1 VNVVLFTGGT
11 NYFTSDVSMAQRLN
25 VYGDVSMGSRLFVA
39 NDVSMAGRL
48 FVNNVNTST
57 IFMSGGVQQFGAGT
71 AAVPAEALSYY
82 NMNSYVPY
90 SNTGFTDVSLNGRL
104 FVGSDV
110 SLGGRFFLNN
120 DASMN
125 GHVSLAKDL
134 TIGGNLYV
142 KTYTTRQTITE
153 LSYQLIVAQDLSLN
167 GRLFLSGGIT
177 PNYSAPS
184 LSSDQ
189 VGYVITVNLS
199 ASTNS
204 TSITTLSSISLTPG
218 VWILSASIAINTG
231 TGGQAAI
238 TSGSNFST
246 GLGSGC
252 VAITYNGSYYYPSIT
267 GVATVTTTTTYKL
280 LFGAN
285 SAVST
290 TYNGPFTA
298 VRIA

>member
-1 VNVVLFTGGT
+1 MFTVGDTSHNARLYVGSDASFGSRIYAAGDVSLNSRLNVGSDASFGGRLFLNSGSLYVNGVLFTGGT

-25 VYGDVSMGSRLFVA
+25 VSGDVSMGSRLFVA
-39 NDVSMAGRL
+39 GDVSMAGRL
-48 FVNNVNTST
+48 LVNNLNTST
-57 IFMSGGVQQFGAGT
+57 LFMSGAVQQFSAGP
-71 AAVPAEALSYY
+71 AAVPTQALVYY

-104 FVGSDV
+104 F
-110 SLGGRFFLNN
+110 
-120 DASMN
+120 
-125 GHVSLAKDL
+125 
-134 TIGGNLYV
+134 
-142 KTYTTRQTITE
+142 
-153 LSYQLIVAQDLSLN
+153 
-167 GRLFLSGGIT
+167 LSGGIT

-184 LSSDQ
+184 LSSNQ
-189 VGYVITVNLS
+189 VGYVIAVNLS

-231 TGGQAAI
+231 TGGQTAI
-238 TSGSNFST
+238 TSGANFST
-246 GLGSGC
+246 GSGSGC
-252 VAITYNGSYYYPSIT
+252 VAIAYNGSYYYPSIT
-267 GVATVTTTTTYKL
+267 GVATVTTTTTYNL